1 MMLSNAQGSTA
12 SLQLI
17 EDCLTLLTFG
27 FAFVMPKIGSVW
39 FSRIERPFIKLA
51 RRKDLSVA
59 VIGLAALLLR
69 LALLPLCPIPL
80 PFVPDDFS
88 FLLSADTF
96 VHGRLTNP
104 TPPMWVHFETIHV
117 SMVPTYMS
125 MYFPAQGLLLASGRV
140 LFGHPWFGLL
150 IMSGIMCAAFC
161 WMLQAWLPPSWA
173 LLGGI
178 IAVMRL
184 GLFSYWINT
193 YTGAGS
199 IAALGGAL
207 VLGALPRLIK
217 TSRFR
222 YAVLLA
228 VGIILVGFTRPYEGL
243 LLCLPVAFVLGRWV
257 FTAANRPAP
266 GALIRLSAFP
276 LAIIVAA
283 AAWSGYYDYRA
294 FGNPFTLPYSVNR
307 AQYAMAPYFVWQS
320 PRPEPVYRH
329 AAMRNFYHVGEL
341 DFFSSVHS
349 VSGFLPFTLKK
360 IYLAF
365 QFYAGLVLCV
375 PLIMLRR
382 VFLDRRIRFL
392 IVCVLILSAGMSIQ
406 IFLLPHYLAPFAA
419 AFYAIGLQAMRHLRL
434 WKPEGKPVGV
444 ALTRGMMVLCV
455 LLVVMRMYAGPLHV
469 SPGEWPASGW
479 NFVWYGPAHF
489 GTERAR
495 VASAFEQLPGQQ
507 LAIVR
512 YTSQHQPF
520 DEWVYN
526 AANIDG
532 SKVIWAREMDTA
544 SNQELVN
551 YYPNRKVWLVEPDA
565 VPATVSPYPQL
576 TAASK

>member
-406 IFLLPHYLAPFAA
+406 NLSSAPLPCSVRGSFLCHRPAGYAA
-419 AFYAIGLQAMRHLRL
+419 SSTLEARRKARWSGADPRYDGALCSAGRDAYVCWAASCFTRRMARIRLELRL
-434 WKPEGKPVGV
+434 VWAGTLRHRAGACCIRVRTTAWSTAGHCPLYIATP
-444 ALTRGMMVLCV
+444 AL
-455 LLVVMRMYAGPLHV
+455 
-469 SPGEWPASGW
+469 
-479 NFVWYGPAHF
+479 
-489 GTERAR
+489 
-495 VASAFEQLPGQQ
+495 
-507 LAIVR
+507 
-512 YTSQHQPF
+512 
-520 DEWVYN
+520 
-526 AANIDG
+526 
-532 SKVIWAREMDTA
+532 
-544 SNQELVN
+544 
-551 YYPNRKVWLVEPDA
+551 
-565 VPATVSPYPQL
+565 
-576 TAASK
+576 